1 MADITRLINQG
12 LRLFR
17 MYQRYSRDPGSRGT
31 GSRGPR
37 SAGTATPPTVAHD
50 HGTSGTRRGTATSS
64 PAGTAD
70 YPGDW
75 TGPVHPRWDA
85 HPDGKPDPGEIVWSW
100 VPYEEDHS
108 RGKDRPVLIV
118 DRAQEWLL
126 CVMLTSKD
134 HDTATHDDPRYVD
147 VGTGGW
153 DRSGRPSE
161 ARIDRVIPVRPDAVR
176 REGAVLDRAVF
187 EAVAAELASQR

>member
-1 MADITRLINQG
+1 MTGHEYRRRPGRTRPTPELARRIT
-12 LRLFR
+12 
-17 MYQRYSRDPGSRGT
+17 Y
-31 GSRGPR
+31 
-37 SAGTATPPTVAHD
+37 A
-50 HGTSGTRRGTATSS
+50 
-64 PAGTAD
+64 
-70 YPGDW
+70 
-75 TGPVHPRWDA
+75 
-85 HPDGKPDPGEIVWSW
+85 PDLDGAADPGEIVWSW

-176 REGAVLDRAVF
+176 REGAVLDRARF
-187 EAVAAELASQR
+187 EAVAAELTRRR